1 MRGLQSCDLR
11 MQQDSCMSQ
20 SGGVRAHIGMVG
32 ISLKSLSGPCVF
44 LDMWQAGERIE
55 QRAGL
60 HLQIIQTKL

>member
-1 MRGLQSCDLR
+1 
-11 MQQDSCMSQ
+11 MSQ